1 MSGVWILVLQAMSGL
16 NSVVSAP
23 PLAIR
28 LPRLRSIPLCGSA
41 RTPERAV
48 EYCSR
53 MYRAELTAEGIRVF
67 GEIDIAVA
75 DEFAQ
80 SLVDA
85 FQTASGTVVVDL
97 SAIEFFD
104 SSGVGAL
111 LTSVQT
117 LGGSWLVETSPF
129 VFKVLDLVG
138 ITSGQV
144 ANLQVRPPTTQRRH

>member
-1 MSGVWILVLQAMSGL
+1 MGVDPWPPRGCLVEFRRWR
-16 NSVVSAP
+16 SA
-23 PLAIR
+23 ADHR
-28 LPRLRSIPLCGSA
+28 VPRLQPTVCGSA
-41 RTPERAV
+41 HTPERAV
-48 EYCSR
+48 VYCSR
-53 MYRAELTAEGIRVF
+53 MYRAEQTAEGLRVF
-67 GEIDIAVA
+67 GDIDIAVA

-129 VFKVLDLVG
+129 VFKVLNLVG

-144 ANLQVRPPTTQRRH
+144 ANLQVRPPKQRGH